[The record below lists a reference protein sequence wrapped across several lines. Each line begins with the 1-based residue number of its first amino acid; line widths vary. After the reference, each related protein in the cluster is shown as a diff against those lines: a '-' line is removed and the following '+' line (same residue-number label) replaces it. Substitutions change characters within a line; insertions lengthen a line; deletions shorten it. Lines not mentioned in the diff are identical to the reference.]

1 MTFTIH
7 ALISTA
13 VLILIILPEMPICFQ
28 QFANLSAKNLIEFG
42 TSLMINFNDAG
53 DILVSMIKWGHRK
66 TSLYPYDP
74 CLDKVLKVKIRKQI
88 NSLTN
93 FEHVIRQYSLEMCR
107 RAIEVVAEQN
117 NVKKVEKGGTE
128 DNSFNL
134 FNVITI
140 LLFILTTSDTFFSNM
155 FVILI

>member
-1 MTFTIH
+1 MPIKLYKKVIFTVH
-7 ALISTA
+7 AIISTT
-13 VLILIILPEMPICFQ
+13 ILTFMILPELPICVQ
-28 QFANLSAKNLIEFG
+28 QIANLCAKNMIEFG
-42 TSLMINFNDAG
+42 TSLMINFNHVG
-53 DILVSMIKWGHRK
+53 DMLVKLVKWGHRN

-74 CLDKVLKVKIRKQI
+74 CWDSVLKVKIRKEI

-93 FEHVIRQYSLEMCR
+93 FEHIIRQYRLEMCR

-134 FNVITI
+134 FNVHQ
-140 LLFILTTSDTFFSNM
+140 
-155 FVILI
+155 